1 MFFFV
6 QMIDMVSAI
15 EELSGLTTK
24 ELSEMLK
31 ESDNFVLQ
39 SKKEDGGPNQV
50 RYKMFACICCK
61 LAMPEFLT
69 HVLRCRWTWKNLCP
83 HFLFIFSLY
92 VWSSGKD
99 QT

>member
-1 MFFFV
+1 MLFWV

-39 SKKEDGGPNQV
+39 SKAEDGGPKQV
-50 RYKMFACICCK
+50 LILECLHM
-61 LAMPEFLT
+61 LQ
-69 HVLRCRWTWKNLCP
+69 CP
-83 HFLFIFSLY
+83 FP
-92 VWSSGKD
+92 
-99 QT
+99 